1 MAKVTVIDAGSNAI
15 RLAIAKD
22 KGDDFEL
29 LYKHR
34 ESIRLGSDVFTQG
47 KISDELLTHTVN
59 AFKRFKKVS
68 EEYKSDNIQ
77 AIGTSALRDAKNQKE
92 VVKAIF
98 EGSGIQLQVISGD
111 RESDL
116 VFKAI
121 RHQMDLK
128 KDNALLIDIG
138 GGSVELVAV
147 QKGEIIKGRSFPL
160 GTVRLLSSLKDD
172 PVAYHA
178 PIKAIEGKLTEAIN
192 FIRELKMDFNFCVG
206 IGGNIERMG
215 KVNTVLNEKTNSNP
229 KLVSLPELIQMYD
242 TLTPFSIGKRMKEY
256 DLKADQADVII
267 PAIALCIHFMQFAF
281 AQDMHIPCVGI
292 KDGLILEELKIL
304 R

>member
-1 MAKVTVIDAGSNAI
+1 VAKVTVIDTGSNAI

-34 ESIRLGSDVFTQG
+34 EPIRLGTDVFSQG
-47 KISDELLTHTVN
+47 RISDELLAHTVT
-59 AFKRFKKVS
+59 AFKRFKKIA
-68 EEYKSDNIQ
+68 EEYKSDGNIK
-77 AIGTSALRDAKNQKE
+77 AIATSAMRDAKNQKD

-98 EGSGIQLQVISGD
+98 EGSGIQLDVISGD
-111 RESDL
+111 RESEL

-147 QKGEIIKGRSFPL
+147 QKGEIIKGKSFPL
-160 GTVRLLSSLKDD
+160 GTVRLLSALKDD
-172 PVAYHA
+172 PVAYQA
-178 PIKAIEGKLTEAIN
+178 PIKAIEGKLTEAIQ
-192 FIRELKMDFNFCVG
+192 FIRDLKMDFNFSVG

-215 KVNTVLNEKTNSNP
+215 KVNTVITGKTNP
-229 KLVSLPELIQMYD
+229 KLVSLPELIKMYD
-242 TLTPFSIGKRMKEY
+242 TLTPYSLGKRMKEY
-256 DLKADQADVII
+256 DLKSDQADVIV

-281 AQDMHIPCVGI
+281 AQDLHIPCVGI